1 MGDTN
6 LANTN
11 DERIDP
17 AIEGLQRDILEE
29 LTKSGRRA
37 TNDVKYQVLTLAAAG
52 VGTPEIVHGCNTVK
66 FWTALSDCYV
76 GDEDSQPVLLVASIW
91 VEIPINNTSL
101 LRFVS
106 ATGGAVYLIS
116 SN

>member
-1 MGDTN
+1 MSDVN
-6 LANTN
+6 LANRD

-17 AIEGLQRDILEE
+17 AISGLQRGLIEE
-29 LTKSGRRA
+29 FAKSGRRA
-37 TNDVKYQVLTLAAAG
+37 TNDVKYQELMLAAGG
-52 VGTPEIVHGCNTVK
+52 VGTPEVTHGCNTVK
-66 FWTALSDCYV
+66 FWTALEDCYV
-76 GDEDSQPVLLVASIW
+76 GDENSQPVLLTKSIW
-91 VEIPINNTSL
+91 NEIPINNTSL

>member
-1 MGDTN
+1 MDTN
-6 LANTN
+6 LSNV
-11 DERIDP
+11 DGERVSP
-17 AIEGLQRDILEE
+17 AIESLQRELIEE
-29 LTKSGRRA
+29 FARSGRRS

-91 VEIPINNTSL
+91 NEVPINNTSL
-101 LRFVS
+101 LRFLS